1 MGYRSG
7 IVLSCAVHADRI
19 TIRIATLQDDLKS
32 LKLDS
37 SKLPKQLFRTPLVQ
51 IAASGM
57 VLEATKSKSGD
68 VTTHV
73 FLDTSAAD
81 SYILAL
87 TRKSKRQ

>member
-19 TIRIATLQDDLKS
+19 TIRIATLQDDLRS

-37 SKLPKQLFRTPLVQ
+37 SKLPKQLFRIPLVQ

-57 VLEATKSKSGD
+57 VIEARKSKHGD
-68 VTTHV
+68 AIAHV
-73 FLDTSAAD
+73 FLNTSAAD
-81 SYILAL
+81 
-87 TRKSKRQ
+87 